1 VGHTAI
7 TRTQIV
13 ATTPPARAR
22 RTKAEVQQQFE
33 SIRRETVAERE
44 AVEPRVE
51 EALRNRDANV
61 REAVEGVSVD
71 QVVGEISS
79 LGLHVSK
86 SLSELSSLL
95 VGEVERLAT
104 LREAVAIEQR
114 ELQRLHKV
122 DLAAAAVDHLVQDY
136 ENRKQAF
143 QAEAAAT
150 KAEWDAETD
159 QRERSEREYEE
170 ALKTKRQ
177 RENDEF
183 EYKKALERKKVQD
196 KYDEEQRL
204 RDRQNR
210 EKQEGLEKNWQERE
224 ATLKAREEELAQL
237 RKDTDVFPKRL
248 AQEVDRAVAEA
259 RRQAEQQ
266 LEQRLLIVSKDAEAD
281 RRVAEL
287 RIKALEE
294 MLARQTDQVAAL
306 HKQLDEATQQVQDI
320 AVKAIEGASGARAL
334 AHVNQIAM
342 EQARTRP
349 PQG

>member
-1 VGHTAI
+1 MAK
-7 TRTQIV
+7 
-13 ATTPPARAR
+13 APAARAR
-22 RTKAEVQQQFE
+22 RTKAEVQQAFE

-44 AVEPRVE
+44 AAEPRVE
-51 EALRNRDANV
+51 EAAKN
-61 REAVEGVSVD
+61 READVRQAAEGVSVD

-86 SLSELSSLL
+86 ALGELSSRL

-104 LREAVAIEQR
+104 LREAVALEQR
-114 ELQRLHKV
+114 ELQQLHKV
-122 DLAAAAVDHLVQDY
+122 DIAATAVDHLVQDY
-136 ENRKQAF
+136 ETKKQAF
-143 QAEAAAT
+143 LSEIAAAR
-150 KAEWDAETD
+150 AEWDGETD
-159 QRERSEREYEE
+159 QRERSDREYEE
-170 ALKTKRQ
+170 TLKTKRQ

-183 EYKKALERKKVQD
+183 EYKKTLERKKAQD

-210 EKQEGLEKNWQERE
+210 EKQEALEKGWQERE
-224 ATLKAREEELAQL
+224 ATLKAREEELVQL
-237 RKDTDVFPKRL
+237 RKESDLFPKRL

-259 RRQAEQQ
+259 RRQADQQ
-266 LEQRLLIVSKDAEAD
+266 LEQRLLVVSKDAEAD

-287 RIKALEE
+287 RIKTFEE
-294 MLARQTDQVAAL
+294 ILARQTDQVAAL
-306 HKQLDEATQQVQDI
+306 QKQLDDAAQQVQDI

-334 AHVNQIAM
+334 AHANQIAI

>member
-1 VGHTAI
+1 MAK
-7 TRTQIV
+7 
-13 ATTPPARAR
+13 APAARAR

-33 SIRRETVAERE
+33 SIRRETVEERE
-44 AVEPRVE
+44 AAEPRVE
-51 EALRNRDANV
+51 EAVKHREAKV
-61 REAVEGVSVD
+61 REAAEGVSVD

-86 SLSELSSLL
+86 SLGELSSLL

-122 DLAAAAVDHLVQDY
+122 DVAAAAVDHLVQDY
-136 ENRKQAF
+136 ETKKQAF
-143 QAEAAAT
+143 QAETAAT

-170 ALKTKRQ
+170 TLKTKRQ
-177 RENDEF
+177 REGDEF

-210 EKQEGLEKNWQERE
+210 EKQEALEKSWQERE

-259 RRQAEQQ
+259 RRQADQQ

-281 RRVAEL
+281 RRVADL

>member
-1 VGHTAI
+1 MAK
-7 TRTQIV
+7 
-13 ATTPPARAR
+13 APAARAR

-44 AVEPRVE
+44 AAEPRVE
-51 EALRNRDANV
+51 EAVKHREAKV
-61 REAVEGVSVD
+61 REAAEGVSVD

-86 SLSELSSLL
+86 SLGELSSLL

-122 DLAAAAVDHLVQDY
+122 DVAAAAVDHLVQDY
-136 ENRKQAF
+136 ETKKQAF
-143 QAEAAAT
+143 QAETAAT
-150 KAEWDAETD
+150 KTEWDAETD

-177 RENDEF
+177 REGDEF

-210 EKQEGLEKNWQERE
+210 EKQEALEKSWQERE

-259 RRQAEQQ
+259 RRQADQQ

-281 RRVAEL
+281 RRVADL